1 MITQEEI
8 QRKTSEI
15 IKYLEKTGFAIDR
28 VDTLTGAEAL
38 VGNGD
43 MLFSYGGK
51 FQRIQACLY
60 ICETE

>member
-8 QRKTSEI
+8 QMKTSGI
-15 IKYLEKTGFAIDR
+15 INYLEEAGIAIDR
-28 VDTLTGAEAL
+28 VDTLTGAEVL

-51 FQRIQACLY
+51 CQRIQACLY